1 MKHNSTSFILVVLV
15 SLVLS
20 LAACTPVQP
29 LTMTATSAAAMNT
42 ETGTITQTK
51 AMTTTMVGKGQPGP
65 VHCLV
70 DFEATVRQGPSNGIA
85 LKGVFDFKVDEDGT
99 LYGQLKQENQQE
111 ILAAGQVVGRAI
123 HLVFAL
129 GENQNIFGVGTAKA
143 RITNDTCGLALGG
156 PFVGPAPGD
165 AGDWL
170 AKRLG
175 GNPGSTP
182 ACDVGCD

>member
-1 MKHNSTSFILVVLV
+1 MKHHSTSLILVVLI
-15 SLVLS
+15 SLI
-20 LAACTPVQP
+20 LAACAPVQP
-29 LTMTATSAAAMNT
+29 LTMTATSAATMNT
-42 ETGTITQTK
+42 ESSTITQTE
-51 AMTTTMVGKGQPGP
+51 AMTATVAGKGEPGP

-70 DFEATVRQGPSNGIA
+70 DFEATVRQGPSNGVA

-99 LYGQLKQENQQE
+99 LYGQLMQENQEE
-111 ILAAGQVVGRAI
+111 ILAAGQVIGRAI

-129 GENQNIFGVGTAKA
+129 GEDQTVFGVGTAKA

-170 AKRLG
+170 ARRLG